1 MARKI
6 DYKNINLLLLGAPT
20 TLDSASKLI
29 LNIELLLFN
38 FFIFREKLSR
48 KIPQLINL
56 NNFFEWSRK
65 LFLKSL
71 FYRRSWDEWSK

>member
-38 FFIFREKLSR
+38 FFIFREKPSR
-48 KIPQLINL
+48 KIPLL
-56 NNFFEWSRK
+56 NNFFEWNRK